1 MIGVWTRNKNL
12 KELTVSCL
20 VLMLGSILILNFYL
34 NYRFARMNEESHM
47 AAARLLEQVMARYPD
62 VEEQEWIALL
72 NQEGEA
78 LKGDELLT
86 RYGIFRDQ
94 ALSVDLAGQQRSL
107 RRWATLLMVLVS
119 GGTAAFLVCYLKG
132 RQRQIDH
139 LAEYIRSVQRGD
151 YSLEIDTN
159 DVDELSGLKNE
170 LYKVTV
176 TLRESA
182 ERACGQKKAL
192 ADSVSDISH
201 QLKTPLTSV
210 MILLDNLTDSP
221 NMGEETRQKFLGEI
235 TNQLS
240 RVSWLAAVMLKLS
253 RLDAGVVEFHRQR
266 LNVGQLLEQV
276 AERLEILAEWKQVGL
291 ELRAKPGI
299 FLTGDESWL
308 AEALSNIVK
317 NAIEHSPSGG
327 RVVLTAEDNAV
338 YTAISVRDF
347 GQGMTP
353 EEQKYIFQRFYRSPY
368 AGEDSTGIGL
378 SLAKEIIERQNGYLT
393 VTSKPGE
400 GTLMRMRFLKQG
412 AE

>member
-1 MIGVWTRNKNL
+1 MTGVWTRNKNL

-47 AAARLLEQVMARYPD
+47 AAARLLDLVKTRYPD
-62 VEEQEWIALL
+62 LEEQEWIALL
-72 NQEGEA
+72 NQ
-78 LKGDELLT
+78 KGDARNGQELLV
-86 RYGIFRDQ
+86 RYGIFQDQ
-94 ALSVDLAGQQRSL
+94 ALSAGLAGQQRNL
-107 RRWATLLMVLVS
+107 RRWATLLLFS
-119 GGTAAFLVCYLKG
+119 ACGGTAAFLFCYLKG
-132 RQRQIDH
+132 RQRQIDC
-139 LAEYIRSVQRGD
+139 LAAYIRGVQKGD

-159 DVDELSGLKNE
+159 DVDELSVLKNE

-182 ERACGQKKAL
+182 ERAGGQKKAL

-201 QLKTPLTSV
+201 QLKTPLASV

-221 NMGEETRQKFLGEI
+221 NMEEKTRQKFLGEI
-235 TNQLS
+235 TGQLS
-240 RVSWLAAVMLKLS
+240 RVSWLVAVMLKLS
-253 RLDAGVVEFHRQR
+253 RLDAGVVEFNRQR
-266 LNVGQLLEQV
+266 LDVGSLLEQV
-276 AERLEILAEWKQVGL
+276 TERLEILAEWKRISL
-291 ELRAKPGI
+291 ELHVGQGI
-299 FLTGDESWL
+299 FLTGDAGWL

-327 RVVLTAEDNAV
+327 SVVLTAEDNAV

-347 GQGMTP
+347 GQGMTS

-368 AGEDSTGIGL
+368 AGEDSIGIGL

-393 VTSKPGE
+393 VTSNPGE
-400 GTLMRMRFLKQG
+400 GTLMMIRFLKQG
-412 AE
+412 